1 MVEPLPTI
9 VKNSDDNDFIPL
21 KKLVGMNYE
30 RIIGCYVIRN
40 IEKNKYYVGQSKDV
54 LNRVCHQHFNGI
66 MVKNIIFAE
75 DYYSS
80 KLEKKMICLKL
91 KLLNLTKK
99 MS

>member
-54 LNRVCHQHFNGI
+54 LNRVCHQHFNGT

-80 KLEKKMICLKL
+80 KLEKR
-91 KLLNLTKK
+91 
-99 MS
+99 